1 VSYQKGSIEKKGIG
15 KYLLRYRV
23 RDTRHPRGW
32 RKVAELM
39 EATTDKAAEKE
50 RDRRMRQVNAENETV
65 TVDKQAANDVPT
77 FGDFSKTLWM
87 TYLGNKRVKQSTVDS
102 YGSVLRHHVLPVFE
116 RKRLDEITPTDLSL
130 FFDGLAQKLST
141 KFILNIYALLRVMFE
156 VAVEY
161 DLIEINPVR
170 RKLHRPRHQDK
181 KKPAL
186 SAEQIRVFLDNV
198 PLLWKAF
205 FLCLALTNL
214 RIGELLALQWGDVDW
229 NDRKLRISKSV
240 YRGRLL
246 HSTKTEG
253 ELSKHLPETLFRVL
267 EWHRQ
272 RSHHKSDSDFLFCK
286 FDGSP
291 CDPNFVRDS
300 VLSRNGSSRNRAR
313 TADAWI
319 PHLPAFGRQH
329 HSQKNRKHEAGS
341 NSVRACGHGNDCEHL
356 RPHRR
361 RATAICGGSVGG
373 SDQPKF
379 FAYQI
384 AHQTLVGRPPRVRRR
399 DEFF

>member
-1 VSYQKGSIEKKGIG
+1 
-15 KYLLRYRV
+15 
-23 RDTRHPRGW
+23 
-32 RKVAELM
+32 M

-229 NDRKLRISKSV
+229 NDRKLRNSKSV

-246 HSTKTEG
+246 HSTKTDG

-272 RSHHKSDSDFLFCK
+272 RSQHKSDSDFLFCK

-300 VLSRNGSSRNRAR
+300 VLYPAMDRAEIERGPRTHGFHIFRHSPGSIIHRKTGSMKLAQIQLGHADMGT
-313 TADAWI
+313 TANIYVHTDDEQLRFAAEVLAEAI
-319 PHLPAFGRQH
+319 SPSFLPTRLPTKRWWAVHQGSGGVMSSSNAMKKGRCKRPQLRG
-329 HSQKNRKHEAGS
+329 KDLN
-341 NSVRACGHGNDCEHL
+341 L
-356 RPHRR
+356 RPLGYE
-361 RATAICGGSVGG
+361 T
-373 SDQPKF
+373 
-379 FAYQI
+379 
-384 AHQTLVGRPPRVRRR
+384 
-399 DEFF
+399 

>member
-1 VSYQKGSIEKKGIG
+1 MSYQKGSIEKKGIG

-23 RDTRHPRGW
+23 RDRRHPRGW

-229 NDRKLRISKSV
+229 NDRKLRNSKSV

-246 HSTKTEG
+246 HSTKTDG

-272 RSHHKSDSDFLFCK
+272 RSQHKSDSDFLFCK

-300 VLSRNGSSRNRAR
+300 VLYPAMDRAEIERGPR
-313 TADAWI
+313 THGFHI
-319 PHLPAFGRQH
+319 FR
-329 HSQKNRKHEAGS
+329 HSAGS
-341 NSVRACGHGNDCEHL
+341 IIHRKTGSMKLAQIQLGHADMGTTAIQCSIGFRYSEFRGFSLPPSVRL
-356 RPHRR
+356 R
-361 RATAICGGSVGG
+361 V
-373 SDQPKF
+373 
-379 FAYQI
+379 
-384 AHQTLVGRPPRVRRR
+384 
-399 DEFF
+399 

>member
-1 VSYQKGSIEKKGIG
+1 
-15 KYLLRYRV
+15 
-23 RDTRHPRGW
+23 
-32 RKVAELM
+32 M

-246 HSTKTEG
+246 HSTKTDG

-272 RSHHKSDSDFLFCK
+272 RSQHKSDSDFLFCK

-300 VLSRNGSSRNRAR
+300 VLYPAMDRAEIERGPRTHGFHIFRHSPGSIIHRKTGSMKLAQIQLGHADMGT
-313 TADAWI
+313 TANIYVHTDDEQLRFAAEVLAEAI
-319 PHLPAFGRQH
+319 SPSFLPTRLPTKRWWAVHQGSGGVMSSSNAMKKGRCKRPQLRG
-329 HSQKNRKHEAGS
+329 KDLN
-341 NSVRACGHGNDCEHL
+341 L
-356 RPHRR
+356 RPLGYE
-361 RATAICGGSVGG
+361 T
-373 SDQPKF
+373 
-379 FAYQI
+379 
-384 AHQTLVGRPPRVRRR
+384 
-399 DEFF
+399 